1 MLTIKTQMAL
11 ATVAAILTGLL
22 LLGISYILTPYTL
35 SNGQM
40 PLPVPSTTYQIF
52 IAFLWLGV
60 AALIAVSI
68 VGLGIVINRI
78 KQKRTPKDYE
88 TQAEVN

>member
-1 MLTIKTQMAL
+1 MLTLRKQLAL
-11 ATVAAILTGLL
+11 ATIAAILTGLL

-35 SNGQM
+35 SGQM

-52 IAFLWLGV
+52 IAFLWLGL

-68 VGLGIVINRI
+68 VGLGIVISRM
-78 KQKRTPKDYE
+78 KQKRTPGDYE
-88 TQAEVN
+88 AQAEVN